1 MQTKNTAQEDFCRGC
16 SQANQ
21 CRAVYERLGNSKSP
35 SVTKKVIAALLLPLL
50 IFICSA
56 AVAENVFNNLLG
68 SNGLAAVA
76 ALAISLSITF
86 IAVLI
91 IKILEKQLNKN
102 RQV

>member
-1 MQTKNTAQEDFCRGC
+1 MQTKNTAQDDFCRGC

-35 SVTKKVIAALLLPLL
+35 SVAKTVVVALLLPLL

-56 AVAENVFNNLLG
+56 AVAETVFNNLIR
-68 SNGLAAVA
+68 SKGLAAVA
-76 ALAISLSITF
+76 ALAISLSITY

-91 IKILEKQLNKN
+91 IKVIEKQLNKN
-102 RQV
+102 R